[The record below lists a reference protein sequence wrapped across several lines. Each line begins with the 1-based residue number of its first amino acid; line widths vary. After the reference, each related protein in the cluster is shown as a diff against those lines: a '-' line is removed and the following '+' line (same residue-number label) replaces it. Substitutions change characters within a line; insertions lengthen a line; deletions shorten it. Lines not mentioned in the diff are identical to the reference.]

1 MASDS
6 DFGLSETTSSIG
18 GFFGDVLEGLKPA
31 TVDALGYKL
40 RAGSGLYDGL
50 QQPTQAD
57 RIAAYRL
64 ANPPG
69 VFQPGNNLLLYVGIG
84 LASLAGLALVVKG

>member
-31 TVDALGYKL
+31 TIDSLGYRL
-40 RAGSGLYDGL
+40 RSSAGLYDGL
-50 QQPTQAD
+50 EQPTQAAP
-57 RIAAYRL
+57 IG
-64 ANPPG
+64 PQPG
-69 VFQPGNNLLLYVGIG
+69 SVTPGLFTPGNNTLLYVGIG
-84 LASLAGLALVVKG
+84 LASLAGIALIVKG